1 MTKTHITSA
10 VILCAALVL
19 FCVHAFAA
27 DSQFSFT
34 RSTTEGPA
42 VAFAQDQV
50 MLVPLSAADE
60 AGRVTRA
67 PAVQSTADVVP
78 MEDVPYLS
86 AAQVLG
92 AFFPEA
98 TLSFQDG
105 VFTATGENL
114 QFQATVGKAYF
125 SVNQQYY
132 YVPTLVVEQAGALFL
147 PAETL
152 AQSLGCSLTQE
163 GEGTLTLQKT
173 GELPTPP
180 TYPEE
185 DLYWLSRAIYSES
198 GNQPMAGRIA
208 VGTVILN
215 RVEDPTF
222 PDTIKEV
229 IFAPGSSPLWPTAP
243 STSPPMRTVSSPP
256 SSAWTAPGKPRNACI
271 STSPAWSPGR
281 TAAAPMYAPSG
292 TTTSICDPLLSLQPA
307 RLHLPGRLFFRPGKV
322 FSVFL
327 LTSEENLL

>member
-98 TLSFQDG
+98 ALSFQDG

-114 QFQATVGKAYF
+114 QLQATVGKAYF

-229 IFAPGSSPLWPTAP
+229 IFAPRQFSPVANGTIYLTPDEDSVIAAKLCLDGAREAEECLYFNV
-243 STSPPMRTVSSPP
+243 TSMVSWADRSRTYVC
-256 SSAWTAPGKPRNACI
+256 TIGDHNF
-271 STSPAWSPGR
+271 
-281 TAAAPMYAPSG
+281 Y
-292 TTTSICDPLLSLQPA
+292 L
-307 RLHLPGRLFFRPGKV
+307 
-322 FSVFL
+322 
-327 LTSEENLL
+327 

>member
-98 TLSFQDG
+98 ALSFQDG

-114 QFQATVGKAYF
+114 QFQSTVGKAYF

-229 IFAPGSSPLWPTAP
+229 IFAPRQFSPVANGTIYLTPDEDSVIAAKLCLDGAREAEECLYFNV
-243 STSPPMRTVSSPP
+243 TSMVSWADRSRTYVC
-256 SSAWTAPGKPRNACI
+256 TIGDHNF
-271 STSPAWSPGR
+271 
-281 TAAAPMYAPSG
+281 Y
-292 TTTSICDPLLSLQPA
+292 L
-307 RLHLPGRLFFRPGKV
+307 
-322 FSVFL
+322 
-327 LTSEENLL
+327 

>member
-42 VAFAQDQV
+42 VAFARDQV

-86 AAQVLG
+86 AAQVLE

-98 TLSFQDG
+98 ALSFQDG

-229 IFAPGSSPLWPTAP
+229 IFAPRQFSPVANGTIYLTPDEDSVIAAKLCLDGAREAEECLYFNV
-243 STSPPMRTVSSPP
+243 TSMVSWADRSRTYVC
-256 SSAWTAPGKPRNACI
+256 TIGDHNF
-271 STSPAWSPGR
+271 
-281 TAAAPMYAPSG
+281 Y
-292 TTTSICDPLLSLQPA
+292 L
-307 RLHLPGRLFFRPGKV
+307 
-322 FSVFL
+322 
-327 LTSEENLL
+327 

>member
-132 YVPTLVVEQAGALFL
+132 YVPALVVEQAGALFL

-229 IFAPGSSPLWPTAP
+229 IFAPRQFSPVANGTIYLTPDEDSVIAAKLCLDGAREAEECLYFNV
-243 STSPPMRTVSSPP
+243 TSMVSWADRSRTYVC
-256 SSAWTAPGKPRNACI
+256 TIGDHNF
-271 STSPAWSPGR
+271 
-281 TAAAPMYAPSG
+281 Y
-292 TTTSICDPLLSLQPA
+292 L
-307 RLHLPGRLFFRPGKV
+307 
-322 FSVFL
+322 
-327 LTSEENLL
+327 

>member
-229 IFAPGSSPLWPTAP
+229 IFAPRQFSPVANGTIYLTPDEDSVIAAKLCLDGAREAEECLYFNV
-243 STSPPMRTVSSPP
+243 TSMVSWADRSRTYVC
-256 SSAWTAPGKPRNACI
+256 TIGDHNF
-271 STSPAWSPGR
+271 
-281 TAAAPMYAPSG
+281 Y
-292 TTTSICDPLLSLQPA
+292 L
-307 RLHLPGRLFFRPGKV
+307 
-322 FSVFL
+322 
-327 LTSEENLL
+327 

>member
-10 VILCAALVL
+10 VILCVALVL

-229 IFAPGSSPLWPTAP
+229 IFAPRQFSPVANGTIYLTPDEDSVIAAKLCLDGAREAEECLYFNV
-243 STSPPMRTVSSPP
+243 TSMVSWADRSRTYVC
-256 SSAWTAPGKPRNACI
+256 TIGDHNF
-271 STSPAWSPGR
+271 
-281 TAAAPMYAPSG
+281 Y
-292 TTTSICDPLLSLQPA
+292 L
-307 RLHLPGRLFFRPGKV
+307 
-322 FSVFL
+322 
-327 LTSEENLL
+327 

>member
-163 GEGTLTLQKT
+163 GEDTLTLQKT

-229 IFAPGSSPLWPTAP
+229 IFAPRQFSPVANGTIYLTPDEDSVIAAKLCLDGAREAEECLYFNV
-243 STSPPMRTVSSPP
+243 TSMVSWADRSRTYVC
-256 SSAWTAPGKPRNACI
+256 TIGDHNF
-271 STSPAWSPGR
+271 
-281 TAAAPMYAPSG
+281 Y
-292 TTTSICDPLLSLQPA
+292 L
-307 RLHLPGRLFFRPGKV
+307 
-322 FSVFL
+322 
-327 LTSEENLL
+327 

>member
-163 GEGTLTLQKT
+163 GAF
-173 GELPTPP
+173 
-180 TYPEE
+180 
-185 DLYWLSRAIYSES
+185 R
-198 GNQPMAGRIA
+198 R
-208 VGTVILN
+208 
-215 RVEDPTF
+215 
-222 PDTIKEV
+222 
-229 IFAPGSSPLWPTAP
+229 PGSSPRLPPIPRRTSTGSPGP
-243 STSPPMRTVSSPP
+243 SIPSPATSPWPGGSP
-256 SSAWTAPGKPRNACI
+256 W
-271 STSPAWSPGR
+271 
-281 TAAAPMYAPSG
+281 
-292 TTTSICDPLLSLQPA
+292 A
-307 RLHLPGRLFFRPGKV
+307 R
-322 FSVFL
+322 
-327 LTSEENLL
+327 

>member
-1 MTKTHITSA
+1 
-10 VILCAALVL
+10 
-19 FCVHAFAA
+19 
-27 DSQFSFT
+27 
-34 RSTTEGPA
+34 
-42 VAFAQDQV
+42 
-50 MLVPLSAADE
+50 
-60 AGRVTRA
+60 
-67 PAVQSTADVVP
+67 

-114 QFQATVGKAYF
+114 QLQATVGKAYF

-185 DLYWLSRAIYSES
+185 DLYWLSP
-198 GNQPMAGRIA
+198 GH
-208 VGTVILN
+208 LF
-215 RVEDPTF
+215 RV
-222 PDTIKEV
+222 
-229 IFAPGSSPLWPTAP
+229 
-243 STSPPMRTVSSPP
+243 R
-256 SSAWTAPGKPRNACI
+256 
-271 STSPAWSPGR
+271 
-281 TAAAPMYAPSG
+281 
-292 TTTSICDPLLSLQPA
+292 QPA
-307 RLHLPGRLFFRPGKV
+307 HGRADRRGHGDPQPGGGPHLPRHH
-322 FSVFL
+322 
-327 LTSEENLL
+327 

>member
-105 VFTATGENL
+105 VFTAAGENL

-229 IFAPGSSPLWPTAP
+229 IFAPRQFSPVANGTIYLTPDEDSVIAAKLCLDGAREAEECLYFNV
-243 STSPPMRTVSSPP
+243 TSMVSWADRSRTYVC
-256 SSAWTAPGKPRNACI
+256 TIGDHNF
-271 STSPAWSPGR
+271 
-281 TAAAPMYAPSG
+281 Y
-292 TTTSICDPLLSLQPA
+292 L
-307 RLHLPGRLFFRPGKV
+307 
-322 FSVFL
+322 
-327 LTSEENLL
+327 

>member
-92 AFFPEA
+92 AFFPET

-132 YVPTLVVEQAGALFL
+132 YVPTLVVEQGGALFL

-229 IFAPGSSPLWPTAP
+229 IFAPRQFSPVANGTIYLTPDEDSVIAAKLCLDGAREAEECLYFNV
-243 STSPPMRTVSSPP
+243 TSMVSWADRSRTYVC
-256 SSAWTAPGKPRNACI
+256 TIGDHNF
-271 STSPAWSPGR
+271 
-281 TAAAPMYAPSG
+281 Y
-292 TTTSICDPLLSLQPA
+292 L
-307 RLHLPGRLFFRPGKV
+307 
-322 FSVFL
+322 
-327 LTSEENLL
+327 

>member
-152 AQSLGCSLTQE
+152 SQSLGCSLTQE

-229 IFAPGSSPLWPTAP
+229 IFAPRQFSPVANGTIYLTPDEDSVIAAKLCLDGAREAEECLYFNV
-243 STSPPMRTVSSPP
+243 TSMVSWADRSRTYVC
-256 SSAWTAPGKPRNACI
+256 TIGDHNF
-271 STSPAWSPGR
+271 
-281 TAAAPMYAPSG
+281 Y
-292 TTTSICDPLLSLQPA
+292 L
-307 RLHLPGRLFFRPGKV
+307 
-322 FSVFL
+322 
-327 LTSEENLL
+327 

>member
-98 TLSFQDG
+98 TLSFQDE

-229 IFAPGSSPLWPTAP
+229 IFAPRQFSPVANGTIYLTPDEDSVIAAKLCLDGAREAEECLYFNV
-243 STSPPMRTVSSPP
+243 TSMVSWADRSRTYVC
-256 SSAWTAPGKPRNACI
+256 TIGDHNF
-271 STSPAWSPGR
+271 
-281 TAAAPMYAPSG
+281 Y
-292 TTTSICDPLLSLQPA
+292 L
-307 RLHLPGRLFFRPGKV
+307 
-322 FSVFL
+322 
-327 LTSEENLL
+327 

>member
-147 PAETL
+147 PVETL

-229 IFAPGSSPLWPTAP
+229 IFAPRQFSPVANGTIYLTPDEDSVIAAKLCLDGAREAEECLYFNV
-243 STSPPMRTVSSPP
+243 TSMVSWADRSRTYVC
-256 SSAWTAPGKPRNACI
+256 TIGDHNF
-271 STSPAWSPGR
+271 
-281 TAAAPMYAPSG
+281 Y
-292 TTTSICDPLLSLQPA
+292 L
-307 RLHLPGRLFFRPGKV
+307 
-322 FSVFL
+322 
-327 LTSEENLL
+327 

>member
-132 YVPTLVVEQAGALFL
+132 YVPTLVVEQAGELFL

-229 IFAPGSSPLWPTAP
+229 IFAPRQFSPVANGTIYLTPDEDSVIAAKLCLDGAREAEECLYFNV
-243 STSPPMRTVSSPP
+243 TSMVSWADRSRTYVC
-256 SSAWTAPGKPRNACI
+256 TIGDHNF
-271 STSPAWSPGR
+271 
-281 TAAAPMYAPSG
+281 Y
-292 TTTSICDPLLSLQPA
+292 L
-307 RLHLPGRLFFRPGKV
+307 
-322 FSVFL
+322 
-327 LTSEENLL
+327 

>member
-86 AAQVLG
+86 ADQVLG

-152 AQSLGCSLTQE
+152 AQSLGCSLTQQ

-229 IFAPGSSPLWPTAP
+229 IFAPRQFSPVSNGTIYLTPDEDSVIAAKLCLDGAREAEECLYFNV
-243 STSPPMRTVSSPP
+243 TSMVSWADRSRTYVC
-256 SSAWTAPGKPRNACI
+256 TIGDHNF
-271 STSPAWSPGR
+271 
-281 TAAAPMYAPSG
+281 Y
-292 TTTSICDPLLSLQPA
+292 L
-307 RLHLPGRLFFRPGKV
+307 
-322 FSVFL
+322 
-327 LTSEENLL
+327 